1 MEHPQRKPNRLK
13 EYDYS
18 TPGAYFIT
26 ICTKN
31 RENIFWENVGASI
44 ARPEDIVL
52 TAQGCV
58 ADRAIKNIPKHYSN
72 ITVDHY
78 VVMPNHIHLLL
89 QIHTDHDGACIH
101 MPSISIVV
109 QQMKGYITKQLGYS
123 VWQKL
128 YHDHVVRGEKDYRK
142 IWEYIE
148 NNPVK
153 WTEDCFYN
161 PNAY

>member
-1 MEHPQRKPNRLK
+1 MEHPLRKPNRLK

-18 TPGAYFIT
+18 APGAYFIT
-26 ICTKN
+26 ICTKS
-31 RENIFWENVGASI
+31 RENIFWKNVRASI
-44 ARPEDIVL
+44 AHPEDVIL
-52 TAQGCV
+52 TEQGNI
-58 ADRAIKNIPKHYSN
+58 ADEAIRSIPSHYPN
-72 ITVDHY
+72 ITVDRY

-89 QIHTDHDGACIH
+89 QIHTDKDGRCLHTPA
-101 MPSISIVV
+101 ISVV
-109 QQMKGYITKQLGYS
+109 IQQMKGYVTKQLGYS
-123 VWQKL
+123 IWQKL

-161 PNAY
+161 SD